1 MNIRETFIIDE
12 QYWREFAIKFARK
25 RGIRNMEQ
33 LTDIAQDAITK
44 IYSIDLTRLK
54 SQKEL
59 ERFVGRAIANMI
71 RDWQRKERLRTH
83 AQLFDFTHHL
93 NTTDRIE
100 DIMCD
105 YLDEIIPK
113 GVTFN
118 NGKKALID
126 SIDGKAFDLYSWHLK
141 DCGRKEYV
149 RTKVKGK
156 HIYLHRLIVKQA
168 LPKLALDGAPVN
180 FINGN
185 TLDCRR
191 INLAIGTT
199 PLEVLL

>member
-1 MNIRETFIIDE
+1 MSNREAFIIDE

-44 IYSIDLTRLK
+44 IYSIDLTRLN
-54 SQKEL
+54 SQKDF

-71 RDWQRKERLRTH
+71 RDWQRKERPRTH
-83 AQLFDFTHHL
+83 AQLFEFTHFL

-100 DIMCD
+100 DIMCE

-113 GVTFN
+113 GLTFN
-118 NGKKALID
+118 GGKKALVD
-126 SIDGKAFDLYSWHLK
+126 SVDGKAFELFNWHLV

-149 RTKVKGK
+149 RAKVKGK
-156 HIYLHRLIVKQA
+156 HIYLHRFIAKQA
-168 LPKLALDGAPVN
+168 LPKVALDGAPVN

-191 INLAIGTT
+191 TNLAIGTT